1 MSDTLPIK
9 ELIEHF
15 ADLKA
20 LRNNIHFRRLMN
32 RNDAGIVHLQDSLM
46 VAEPTEAVRIAS
58 LQAELMH
65 MQKFRDEFRDCEK
78 LLFELEK
85 RNKPA
90 ITNDN
95 QSGLVPPE

>member
-1 MSDTLPIK
+1 
-9 ELIEHF
+9 
-15 ADLKA
+15 
-20 LRNNIHFRRLMN
+20 
-32 RNDAGIVHLQDSLM
+32 
-46 VAEPTEAVRIAS
+46 
-58 LQAELMH
+58 MH